1 MGIEFI
7 SIAGIVTVFLILF
20 FISKSGK
27 QFTIMLFTLLYA
39 VVIIFLVVS
48 EGFTVGLIKGL
59 LLFGF
64 LAALT
69 WFGVKKSW
77 ADMAMAGASF
87 DSKLTQKR
95 YSRCGMCGKKMS
107 YHRMPKNFNQLF
119 FGGLTC
125 KNCGAEFDIPF
136 DEFTS

>member
-1 MGIEFI
+1 MDIEII
-7 SIAGIVTVFLILF
+7 SILGIVIVFLILF
-20 FISKSGK
+20 FISKNGK

-95 YSRCGMCGKKMS
+95 YSRCGVCGKKNVVS
-107 YHRMPKNFNQLF
+107 
-119 FGGLTC
+119 
-125 KNCGAEFDIPF
+125 
-136 DEFTS
+136 